1 MLVNSCQLE
10 KDVCSAVLEKE
21 PCQREPHLLSR
32 WRFSAQLR
40 PGWFSA
46 CGAAGNS
53 QRGVETLQSN
63 LGLFVP
69 PCSSVRLVLRDV
81 FYLADL

>member
-21 PCQREPHLLSR
+21 PCQREPRLLSR

-53 QRGVETLQSN
+53 QRVWKRSSLIWVC
-63 LGLFVP
+63 LFLLAVP
-69 PCSSVRLVLRDV
+69 SDSFCEMFSI
-81 FYLADL
+81 